1 MRYKN
6 LSILSEE
13 HFRRLTGVRNSTFE
27 KIVEIL
33 KTEKQINRRYQG
45 GRRASLS
52 MEDSLLMTLEYLREY
67 RTYFHIA
74 KNYGVSESSAFKT
87 IRFVEDTLIKHR
99 DFALPGKKA
108 LVRNGMEYELVL
120 IDATESPIERP
131 QKNRNTITQVKRKDI
146 R

>member
-1 MRYKN
+1 MRYEN

-13 HFRRLTGVRNSTFE
+13 HFRRLTGVRNSTFR
-27 KIVEIL
+27 KMVGIL
-33 KTEKQINRRYQG
+33 KTEKQTNRKYRG

-87 IRFVEDTLIKHR
+87 IRFVEDALIKHP

-108 LVRNGMEYELVL
+108 LVKNGMEYELVL

-131 QKNRNTITQVKRKDI
+131 QKTETLLFR
-146 R
+146 

>member
-1 MRYKN
+1 MRYDN

-13 HFRRLTGVRNSTFE
+13 HFRRLTGVRNSTF
-27 KIVEIL
+27 KKTVGIL
-33 KTEKQINRRYQG
+33 KTEKQTNRKYQG

-87 IRFVEDTLIKHR
+87 IRFIEDTLIKHP
-99 DFALPGKKA
+99 DFALPGKKS
-108 LVRNGMEYELVL
+108 LVKSGMDYELVL
-120 IDATESPIERP
+120 MVIPP
-131 QKNRNTITQVKRKDI
+131 LITDVMSRELSHQS
-146 R
+146 

>member
-1 MRYKN
+1 MRYDN

-27 KIVEIL
+27 KMVGIL
-33 KTEKQINRRYQG
+33 KTEKQTNRKYQG

-87 IRFVEDTLIKHR
+87 IRFIEDTLIKHP
-99 DFALPGKKA
+99 DFALPGKKS
-108 LVRNGMEYELVL
+108 LVKSGMEYELVL

-131 QKNRNTITQVKRKDI
+131 KKNRNTITQVKRKDI
-146 R
+146 L

>member
-1 MRYKN
+1 MRYEN
-6 LSILSEE
+6 LGSLSAE
-13 HFRRLTGVRNSTFE
+13 HFRRLSGVRNSTF
-27 KIVEIL
+27 KKMVGIL
-33 KTEKQINRRYQG
+33 KAEKQTNRRYRG
-45 GRRASLS
+45 GRRANLS
-52 MEDSLLMTLEYLREY
+52 IEDSLLMTLEYLREY

-87 IRFVEDTLIKHR
+87 IRFVEDTLIKHP

-108 LVRNGMEYELVL
+108 LVKSDMGYELVL

-131 QKNRNTITQVKRKDI
+131 QKNKNAITQVKRKDI